1 MSGASL
7 PGRLAP
13 RLPKGCALLAMVV
26 VTIVVGTCAPVGA
39 HVAIGDVGS
48 DRVTATA
55 GTIQPGDLPADYAT
69 VLPATSDPR
78 GIDTALPGATHVKEC
93 GSLVATFTGRRARRE
108 PTSLA
113 DGPKLQSDQP
123 TGARSVVSAL
133 VVYRDRPSADGAF
146 APLAAG
152 TAEHCL
158 DSVIVRQAKET
169 SATHAGDRSLKV
181 ETVKSVTSRHSGARI
196 GDSRTGYSVK
206 VTITLKRG
214 STTRKI
220 STLADV
226 QFVQVGRAI
235 AAYVM
240 LGVGAPIEDGAW
252 QPVVATAAGRLEP
265 ASALDTL
272 NEFRADVGARPLSP
286 AAGDVAA
293 EAQALVTCLAAG
305 GEGRMPTPHTPDLAV
320 RCNGAA
326 DFDLAVSGGM
336 NSAISVDDPS
346 TPAGSVVEKLVR
358 APYHGLTLALPSLV
372 GAAYSDAVSP
382 SGGLRAA
389 GRPRQFAALDV
400 FGAGIAEGSGP
411 TRPLMSWPA
420 AGVSVPGTMTTSDE
434 WPDPVR
440 ACGWQQAGPP
450 MWVAT
455 GIPTGPEGPT
465 PTLEVTNVALTDA
478 GGRPVATRW
487 CRISRATNP
496 HADVNDERSIVA
508 SALGGMNAEVW
519 LPSSSLAPGR
529 YRMSWTTS
537 SGQVASDFTVRG

>member
-1 MSGASL
+1 VSGASL
-7 PGRLAP
+7 ASWLA
-13 RLPKGCALLAMVV
+13 RLPKRRAVLAVAV
-26 VTIVVGTCAPVGA
+26 VTTVVGTCAPLGA
-39 HVAIGDVGS
+39 HVALGDVGS
-48 DRVTATA
+48 NRVTATA
-55 GTIQPGDLPADYAT
+55 GTIQPGDLSADYAT
-69 VLPATSDPR
+69 VAPANSDPR
-78 GIDTALPGATHVKEC
+78 GIDAALPGATNVKEC
-93 GSLVATFTGRRARRE
+93 GSVVATFTGRRARHK
-108 PTSLA
+108 PTAVA
-113 DGPKLQSDQP
+113 DGPRFRSDQP
-123 TGARSVVSAL
+123 PGVRSVVSAL
-133 VVYRDRPSADGAF
+133 VLYRDRLSTDRAF
-146 APLAAG
+146 ARLAAR
-152 TAEHCL
+152 TTEHCL

-196 GDSRTGYSVK
+196 GDRRTAYSVK
-206 VTITLKRG
+206 VTIKLKRG

-220 STLADV
+220 NTLADV

-235 AAYVM
+235 AAYVIASI
-240 LGVGAPIEDGAW
+240 GAPIEEGAW
-252 QPVVATAAGRLEP
+252 QPAVTSAVGRLEP

-272 NEFRADVGARPLSP
+272 NAFRADVGVRPLSA

-293 EAQALVTCLAAG
+293 EAQALVMCLAAG
-305 GEGRMPTPHTPDLAV
+305 GEGGMPTPHSPDPAL

-382 SGGLRAA
+382 SGGMSAA
-389 GRPRQFAALDV
+389 GRPRQFTALDV
-400 FGAGIAEGSGP
+400 FGAGIAEGGP

-455 GIPTGPEGPT
+455 GIPTGPQGPT

-478 GGRPVATRW
+478 RGRPVATQW

-496 HADVNDERSIVA
+496 HTDVNDERSIVA
-508 SALGGMNAEVW
+508 SALEGLNAEVW
-519 LPSSSLAPGR
+519 LPSTSLAPGR
-529 YRMSWTTS
+529 YRVSWTTS
-537 SGQVASDFTVRG
+537 YGNVASAFTVRR

>member
-1 MSGASL
+1 
-7 PGRLAP
+7 
-13 RLPKGCALLAMVV
+13 V
-26 VTIVVGTCAPVGA
+26 VTTVVGTCAPVGA
-39 HVAIGDVGS
+39 HVASGNVGS

-69 VLPATSDPR
+69 VVPATSDAR
-78 GIDTALPGATHVKEC
+78 GIDAALPRATHVKEC
-93 GSLVATFTGRRARRE
+93 GSVVATFTGRRARHG
-108 PTSLA
+108 PTAVA
-113 DGPKLQSDQP
+113 DGPRFQSDQP
-123 TGARSVVSAL
+123 TGVRSAVSAL
-133 VVYRDRPSADGAF
+133 VVYRDRLSADGAF

-196 GDSRTGYSVK
+196 GDRRTGYSVK
-206 VTITLKRG
+206 VTIKLKRG

-220 STLADV
+220 STVADV

-240 LGVGAPIEDGAW
+240 LSFGAPIEDGAW
-252 QPVVATAAGRLEP
+252 QPVVTAAAGRLEP

-272 NEFRADVGARPLSP
+272 NEFRADVGARPVSP

-293 EAQALVTCLAAG
+293 ETQALVTCLAVG
-305 GEGRMPTPHTPDLAV
+305 GEGRMPTPHTPDPAL

-336 NSAISVDDPS
+336 NSAISVDDPN
-346 TPAGSVVEKLVR
+346 TPARSVVEALVR
-358 APYHGLTLALPSLV
+358 APYHGLILSWPSLV
-372 GAAYSDAVSP
+372 GVAYAESSSP
-382 SGGLRAA
+382 SGGPVAA
-389 GRPRQFAALDV
+389 GHPRQFAALDI
-400 FGAGIAEGSGP
+400 FGSPTSEDRGP

-420 AGVSVPGTMTTSDE
+420 AGVSVPGTMTTKDE

-450 MWVAT
+450 MWAAT
-455 GIPTGPEGPT
+455 GIPNGPQSTT
-465 PTLEVTNVALTDA
+465 PALEVTNVALTNA
-478 GGRPVATRW
+478 AGRPVATQW

-496 HADVNDERSIVA
+496 HTDLDNQRVIVA
-508 SALGGMNAEVW
+508 TALARMNAEVW
-519 LPSSSLAPGR
+519 LPSASLAPGR
-529 YRMSWTTS
+529 YHVSWTTNY
-537 SGQVASDFTVRG
+537 GNVASDFTVRR